1 MMKILAAAQ
10 DAGAANA
17 LTPVLREL
25 ARLPPFQVETLAVSH
40 ASRIFSKN
48 GVAHQVPPAW
58 ESDIPGAEDWA
69 WRFFQTWQ
77 PDLLLLGTGWGV
89 SLDKW
94 LLRWAEGAQVPS
106 LALIDHWCHYR
117 ERFMEPTTGV
127 VRLPSRIGV
136 MEPFALEQAVQAG
149 LPRDRLVITG
159 QPYLEALIAQARRP
173 ELLSEARALRKQWLQ
188 TAHAGAGAPLI
199 LFASERYPENPGVPV
214 PSFPDYTETE
224 ALEGLIQ
231 ALIQMTKANRSFRPT
246 LVVKLHP
253 KESLQ
258 SFELGPLARE
268 WKVQVAGGVSAW
280 PCILAADLVVGMTS
294 MILLETALIGK
305 AAVSFQPGVEKDSP
319 FVGTQLDVV
328 PTAANVERL
337 AQWIGRSRR
346 QGFGAFP
353 LEPRQRRVLE
363 SLSAGN
369 AFSRIVRVL
378 FELNQ
383 GRTAMSQGVFA
394 SGGLS

>member
-1 MMKILAAAQ
+1 MRMKILAAAQ

-17 LTPVLREL
+17 LTPVLKEL
-25 ARLPPFQVETLAVSH
+25 ARWPSFYVETLAVSH

-48 GVAHQVPPAW
+48 GVTHQVPPAW
-58 ESDIPGAEDWA
+58 ESDLPGAEDWVR
-69 WRFFQTWQ
+69 RFFQTWQ

-136 MEPFALEQAVQAG
+136 MEPFALEQAVRAG
-149 LPRDRLVITG
+149 LPRDRLVVTG

-173 ELLSEARALRKQWLQ
+173 ELLSEARALREQWLQ
-188 TAHAGAGAPLI
+188 AAHAGARAPLI
-199 LFASERYPENPGVPV
+199 LFASERYPENPGIPT

-224 ALEGLIQ
+224 ALEGLVQ
-231 ALIQMTKANRSFRPT
+231 ALMKLKGETFHPT

-253 KESLQ
+253 KEPLG
-258 SFELGPLARE
+258 SFELGPLARACN
-268 WKVQVAGGVSAW
+268 VQVVGGLSAW

-294 MILLETALIGK
+294 MILLETTLIGK

-328 PTAANVERL
+328 PTAANVETL
-337 AQWIGRSRR
+337 AQWIDRSRR
-346 QGFGAFP
+346 HGFGAFP

-369 AFSRIVRVL
+369 AFSRIIRVL

-383 GRTAMSQGVFA
+383 GRAAMFQGVFA